1 MDQKPLRLKLKSE
14 YSYVQLTEEVLL
26 ELARTGMLN
35 STYTEDRIKYII
47 NNTPHKVI
55 QMTYENMGIF
65 FEEYLVFQKDQDGNI
80 TGVVTFPTKEEMF
93 EYFEEV

>member
-26 ELARTGMLN
+26 ELARTGMLT
-35 STYTEDRIKYII
+35 STYTEDRIKYLIR
-47 NNTPHKVI
+47 NAPRKVI
-55 QMTYENMGIF
+55 QMRYENMGIF
-65 FEEYLVFQKDQDGNI
+65 YMEYLVFQKDQEGNI

-93 EYFEEV
+93 EYFEEI

>member
-26 ELARTGMLN
+26 ELARMGMLN

-47 NNTPHKVI
+47 SNTPHIVI

-93 EYFEEV
+93 EYFEEI